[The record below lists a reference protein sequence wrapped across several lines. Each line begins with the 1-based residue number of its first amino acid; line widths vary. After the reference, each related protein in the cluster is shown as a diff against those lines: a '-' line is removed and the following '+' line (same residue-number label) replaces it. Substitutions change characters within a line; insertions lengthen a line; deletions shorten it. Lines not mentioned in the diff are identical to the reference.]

1 MRSEEVV
8 FEAQAMADLMC
19 CSVADQME
27 YQAVADVG
35 AHFGIVGGCLQEKP
49 RLELR
54 DDIGI
59 EEHVGLQNLT
69 GTWINPMTA
78 FGVGL
83 LTINTEECIAGEVE
97 RIEVVAALAEGD
109 SLQKGREP
117 DGLKSEVPVLDTLSD
132 GILPEL
138 GEGVVDVEDDA
149 GTFIQA
155 EPVNVRVFV
164 ILIAETWVSRATLH
178 RRLG

>member
-1 MRSEEVV
+1 
-8 FEAQAMADLMC
+8 
-19 CSVADQME
+19 ME
-27 YQAVADVG
+27 HQAVADVG

-69 GTWINPMTA
+69 GTWVNPMTS
-78 FGVGL
+78 FGVSL
-83 LTINTEECIAGEVE
+83 LAINTEEGIDGEVE

-109 SLQKGREP
+109 SLQKGWVP
-117 DGLKSEVPVLDTLSD
+117 DGLKGEVPVLDTLSD
-132 GILPEL
+132 GILPKL

-149 GTFIQA
+149 GTFIHA
-155 EPVNVRVFV
+155 KTVNVRV
-164 ILIAETWVSRATLH
+164 LIVLVTETWVGRATLH
-178 RRLG
+178 RRLRKEKQRFAD